1 MREVLAHGP
10 VTIVVEVPSYLG
22 IYKEGVI
29 FNECPIPEQE
39 ISEYLTEGTSSVRL
53 QMRVKTH
60 ASKYLLFDEPEF
72 LCFDVNV

>member
-39 ISEYLTEGTSSVRL
+39 ISEYLTEGTSSVRF
-53 QMRVKTH
+53 QMRVKTR
-60 ASKYLLFDEPEF
+60 ASKYLLFDEPY
-72 LCFDVNV
+72 LLLLNVKV

>member
-22 IYKEGVI
+22 IYQEGVI

-39 ISEYLTEGTSSVRL
+39 ISEYLTEGTSSVRF

-60 ASKYLLFDEPEF
+60 ASKYLLFDAPEIV
-72 LCFDVNV
+72 LL